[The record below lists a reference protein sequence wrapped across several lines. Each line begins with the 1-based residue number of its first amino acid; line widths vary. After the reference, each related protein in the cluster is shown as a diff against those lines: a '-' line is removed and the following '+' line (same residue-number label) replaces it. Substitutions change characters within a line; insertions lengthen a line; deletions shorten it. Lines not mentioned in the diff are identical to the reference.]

1 MTDLTALVDELDRAS
16 STWLDPR
23 ADDSTTLRQ
32 LLPTAAALWPT
43 AWNRPGPG
51 NGAAM
56 LFPLLYTQR
65 PQITVAAFHHLIDA
79 ACEAE
84 RGGGRVLL
92 VSVPTSRHGPHPKAG
107 ELVQRIATVFTAHG
121 LPVTASGDICELTGA
136 AHLVARACTMGC
148 TRRAVDVPDLLT
160 AAAADALAAQTVVLT
175 DGLIP
180 GRNLHTLT
188 LMTPLSRLHD
198 RNDPF
203 AEPPPQ
209 AKKPPAGS
217 DALWS
222 SAFTLA
228 LTGAAVPDHDR
239 HAYVAAL
246 GRRTGPL
253 WHQLRREQLTGHY
266 SAPTTSEPLRIRA
279 DDHTLGTPLN
289 VPLFGAPAISDSTRA
304 LVAAA
309 ALAGPVTLV
318 VDDLT
323 PRFSYRAYP
332 AGETR
337 ARYQRLAADH
347 HGHVRFLTDM
357 PDLPDLIEHALGT
370 LTHGALRT
378 AAGPRSGRR
387 RGALTGYDA
396 VHLAVM
402 GVCCTTGTDEN
413 ATVAVK
419 PANLAQF
426 KVFTA
431 LGPPARLLT
440 CTGSGDIATG
450 DLHVPAHWITRTP
463 GVHL

>member
-1 MTDLTALVDELDRAS
+1 MTDLAALVDELDRAS

-23 ADDSTTLRQ
+23 ANDSATLRQ
-32 LLPTAAALWPT
+32 LLPTAASLWPT
-43 AWNRPGPG
+43 AWDRTGPG
-51 NGAAM
+51 DEVV
-56 LFPLLYTQR
+56 LFPLLYTKR
-65 PQITVAAFHHLIDA
+65 PQITTASFHHLIDA

-92 VSVPTSRHGPHPKAG
+92 VSVPTSRHGPDPKAG
-107 ELVQRIATVFTAHG
+107 HTVRRIAQVFAAHG
-121 LPVTASGDICELTGA
+121 LPVSASGDVSELTGA

-160 AAAADALAAQTVVLT
+160 AAAADALGATAVVLNH
-175 DGLIP
+175 GLVP
-180 GRNLHTLT
+180 GRNLHTLP
-188 LMTPLSRLHD
+188 LIAPLSRLHD
-198 RNDPF
+198 PGNPF
-203 AEPPPQ
+203 AEPPPE

-228 LTGAAVPDHDR
+228 LTGAADPSQDR
-239 HAYVAAL
+239 QAYVAAL

-253 WHQLRREQLTGHY
+253 WHQLRRDQLTGHY
-266 SAPTTSEPLRIRA
+266 AAPAPNEPLRIRA
-279 DDHTLGTPLN
+279 DDHPLGNPVN
-289 VPLFGAPAISDSTRA
+289 VPLFGAPAISDSTRL

-318 VDDLT
+318 IDDLT
-323 PRFSYRAYP
+323 PRFSYRTYP
-332 AGETR
+332 AGEAR

-347 HGHVRFLTDM
+347 GGQARFLTD
-357 PDLPDLIEHALGT
+357 LPDLHDRIENALGT

-378 AAGPRSGRR
+378 AAGPRSSRR

-402 GVCCTTGTDEN
+402 GVCCTTGTDPGT
-413 ATVAVK
+413 TVAVK
-419 PANLAQF
+419 PANLGQLR
-426 KVFTA
+426 VFST

-440 CTGSGDIATG
+440 CTGTGDIATG
-450 DLHVPAHWITRTP
+450 ELHVPAHWITRTP